1 MTTIMSEISSEVSRR
16 KPASLLLNI
25 FYFMMIASWMFDFQ
39 SDGVGEGL
47 QIQIYFMGS
56 FIIFSGLFLFS
67 DIFLSVG
74 SKYKIIYFMHF
85 AASTTIFL
93 VVSVAS
99 GLSEDQEAY
108 AVFRHVATIL
118 IYLLTAYATARM
130 VLDGSLKVLRR
141 MLGILC
147 FGFAISTFVIVSF
160 FGDGIDIETVRYEIQ
175 GTSSV
180 AALGVL
186 ILMAVLNVTVV
197 EILAGFSSAVVT
209 YLTVTRTFL
218 VEIVAQSLILLPM
231 LSRQNLLSAAF
242 RILLVVGASVVLF
255 SFVGKQGLVRWLERL
270 FVSDKFS
277 GEDPTF
283 YTRIDEWDYMW
294 DEILSSGKNFFFG
307 SGLAAETQWSLPTYL
322 GGDGTVWSSIGFG
335 HNQHLSLLFTGGII
349 GGIPLLAVQ
358 FFQVFH
364 GMRFLLSNNQK
375 IANEGKDLYFL
386 YAWGVTIIIGYIAI
400 NFLSANFGNRGFSLW
415 YGVGTGLYLG
425 GYSRFVALEAERSR

>member
-1 MTTIMSEISSEVSRR
+1 MSETSSGIIRR
-16 KPASLLLNI
+16 KSAPLLLSF

-39 SDGVGEGL
+39 SEGVGEGL

-56 FIIFSGLFLFS
+56 FVFFSGLFLLS
-67 DIFLSVG
+67 DIFLTIG
-74 SKYKIIYFMHF
+74 RNYRIIYFPYL
-85 AASTTIFL
+85 AIATAVFL

-99 GLSEDQEAY
+99 GLTEDQEAY
-108 AVFRHVATIL
+108 AVFRHVATVL

-130 VLDGSLKVLRR
+130 VLDGSLKILRR

-147 FGFAISTFVIVSF
+147 FGFAISTLVIVSY
-160 FGDGIDIETVRYEIQ
+160 FGDGFDIETVRYEIQ

-180 AALGVL
+180 AALSIL

-218 VEIVAQSLILLPM
+218 VEVIAQSLILLPM
-231 LSRQNLLSAAF
+231 LSRHNLSSAIF
-242 RILLVVGASVVLF
+242 RIFLIAGASMVLF
-255 SFVGKQGLVRWLERL
+255 SFVGEQGLVRWLERL
-270 FVSDKFS
+270 FVSNKFS

-283 YTRIDEWDYMW
+283 YTRIDEWEYMW
-294 DEILSSGKNFFFG
+294 GEILYSGKNFLFG

-349 GGIPLLAVQ
+349 GGIPLLLVQ
-358 FFQVFH
+358 FFQAIH
-364 GMRFLLSNNQK
+364 GMRFLLSNNQR
-375 IANEGKDLYFL
+375 IALQDKELYFL
-386 YAWGVTIIIGYIAI
+386 YAWGLTIIIGYIAI
-400 NFLSANFGNRGFSLW
+400 NFLSASFGNRGFSLW

-425 GYSRFVALEAERSR
+425 AYSKFVVLEAERAR